1 MFPPMSEQMPTPLSE
16 AAVFWSDGLQLAA
29 DLYLPSGPGPHPAV
43 VMCHGFGGLREF
55 WLPDFA
61 AHFNRRGYAAL
72 AFDHR
77 GTGDSEGPRGR
88 LIPYEQVSDIRHAL
102 AWLEDR
108 SDIDADKMALYG
120 ISYGGANA
128 VYAAALDQRAAAVAC
143 AVGYGNGTRW
153 LKALR
158 REWEWIDFRERL
170 HKDRKRRART
180 GESELVDTS
189 EVLVRDPEAEEHEAL
204 ARAMHPNRVTSVT
217 LDTADA
223 ILGFCP
229 EAMVGCIAPRA
240 SLFIGVADDTLVP
253 TSETLALHAAA
264 GQPKRLKMFPPIGHH
279 GVYYGDYLTEMLD
292 TVCKFFDNHLG
303 AP

>member
-1 MFPPMSEQMPTPLSE
+1 MSEQTPIPSSE
-16 AAVFWSDGLQLAA
+16 GAAFWSDGLQLAA

-61 AHFNRRGYAAL
+61 AHFNGRGYAAL

-77 GTGDSEGPRGR
+77 GTGGSEGPRGR

-108 SDIDADKMALYG
+108 SDIDADKLVLYG

-128 VYAAALDQRAAAVAC
+128 VYAAALDRRVAAVAC

-158 REWEWIDFRERL
+158 REWEWIEFRERL

-189 EVLVRDPEAEEHEAL
+189 EVLIRDPEAEEHEAL
-204 ARAMHPNRVTSVT
+204 ARAMHPDRMTSVT

-229 EAMVGCIAPRA
+229 EAVVGCIAPRP

-264 GQPKRLKMFPPIGHH
+264 RQPKRLKMFPPIGHH

-292 TVCKFFDNHLG
+292 TVCKFFDDYLG